1 MGGLHLWR
9 KQICPL
15 WLVSRVESLK
25 YATMSKCVKL
35 LNFTVQ
41 MRKQFDTFN
50 QKNMFEFMVGLWN
63 VTLLFKYWTFVFVF
77 SPHFYLVLPDRPPG
91 IGLLL
96 TTMSQVVKEK
106 KKKEEEE
113 EKIHL

>member
-15 WLVSRVESLK
+15 WLVSQVESLK
-25 YATMSKCVKL
+25 YATMSKCV
-35 LNFTVQ
+35 
-41 MRKQFDTFN
+41 N
-50 QKNMFEFMVGLWN
+50 QKNMFEFMVGIWN

-106 KKKEEEE
+106 KKK
-113 EKIHL
+113 KKKRYICNALGGF